1 MIATTVQLLNLYP
14 VLNDLPDTIRNQC
27 LDQAK
32 QVVLPGNTPIFDVGH
47 ACSGFPFVMSGSIRV
62 IKSTKNGREIPLYRV
77 FPSESCLITTACLF
91 GRMSYS
97 ARGITEGETQLL
109 ILPGPW
115 FDELASFT
123 SFRAFLFQL
132 LADRM
137 ADIMQLVEEVSFQR
151 LDQRL
156 ANILLGKGIHLQMTH
171 QQLADELGSVREM
184 VSRILETFSAR
195 KWVRLGR
202 GKIEIL
208 DSAAL
213 RELTDEL

>member
-1 MIATTVQLLNLYP
+1 
-14 VLNDLPDTIRNQC
+14 
-27 LDQAK
+27 
-32 QVVLPGNTPIFDVGH
+32 
-47 ACSGFPFVMSGSIRV
+47 MSGSIRV

-77 FPSESCLITTACLF
+77 FPGESCLITTACLF

-171 QQLADELGSVREM
+171 QQLADELGSVREI